1 MSVLTSL
8 LICCIE
14 EVNRKLTLTILNSF
28 GRFISELFKNLMS
41 LYPQQMI
48 RTPHQEKRKEST
60 GLEWILF
67 AFEYIKIISDFQCS
81 VQNFFEPRGMRYF
94 KMLLLQSCLHL

>member
-14 EVNRKLTLTILNSF
+14 EVNQKLTLTILNSF

-67 AFEYIKIISDFQCS
+67 AFEYIKISSDFS
-81 VQNFFEPRGMRYF
+81 VQSEKF
-94 KMLLLQSCLHL
+94 L

>member
-1 MSVLTSL
+1 MSVLTGL

-14 EVNRKLTLTILNSF
+14 EVNQKLTLTILNSL
-28 GRFISELFKNLMS
+28 GRFISEHFKNLMS
-41 LYPQQMI
+41 LCPQQMI

-67 AFEYIKIISDFQCS
+67 AFEYITIISDFS
-81 VQNFFEPRGMRYF
+81 VQCEKF
-94 KMLLLQSCLHL
+94 L

>member
-8 LICCIE
+8 LICSIE
-14 EVNRKLTLTILNSF
+14 DVNQKLILKTAVTILNSL
-28 GRFISELFKNLMS
+28 GRFISERFKNLMS
-41 LYPQQMI
+41 LCPQQMI

-67 AFEYIKIISDFQCS
+67 AFEYITIISDFS
-81 VQNFFEPRGMRYF
+81 VQCEKF
-94 KMLLLQSCLHL
+94 LST

>member
-14 EVNRKLTLTILNSF
+14 EVNQKLTLTILNSF
-28 GRFISELFKNLMS
+28 GRFISERFKNLMS
-41 LYPQQMI
+41 PYPRQMI

-67 AFEYIKIISDFQCS
+67 AFEYIKIISDFS
-81 VQNFFEPRGMRYF
+81 VQSEKF
-94 KMLLLQSCLHL
+94 L

>member
-14 EVNRKLTLTILNSF
+14 EVNQKLTLTILNSF

-67 AFEYIKIISDFQCS
+67 AFEYIKIISDFS
-81 VQNFFEPRGMRYF
+81 VQCEKF
-94 KMLLLQSCLHL
+94 L